1 MANNIDK
8 NTEKEPKEIT
18 FKPLLVS
25 ENLDMKINEFSMIN
39 GIENVENEQT
49 WREFIRESEEEFGM
63 KPEMIDAMTESDLLS
78 YIDFL
83 DELWMK

>member
-1 MANNIDK
+1 MTNNIDK
-8 NTEKEPKEIT
+8 NTEKEPIEIT

>member
-8 NTEKEPKEIT
+8 NTEKEPIEIT

-63 KPEMIDAMTESDLLS
+63 EPEMIDAMTESDLLS